1 MSRVDRQKVDGF
13 TLIEL
18 MLAMAFIS
26 VLLIGIAMT
35 VIQISTIYNK
45 GLGLKEVNQVARDI
59 ASDVRISIS
68 GAQPLVLANDYV
80 TTPSGGRLC
89 LGSVSYIW
97 NTAKAI
103 TDNSAELVRY
113 GSGSTDKLVH
123 LTKVPD
129 AAKLYC
135 AKDATGRVQLANIQ
149 TSDVQAAAELLES
162 GDHQLG
168 VNRFLLT
175 TTPAATDPATG
186 ETLYTLEYI
195 IGSGAVSAMNAD
207 QSACLTPGVA
217 NADIQYCNVQQ
228 FSLVIR
234 AGNRV

>member
-1 MSRVDRQKVDGF
+1 MNHVDKRQKAGF
-13 TLIEL
+13 TIIEL

-26 VLLIGIAMT
+26 VLLLGIAMT
-35 VIQISTIYNK
+35 VIQISAIYNR
-45 GLGLKEVNQVARDI
+45 GIALKEVNQVARDI
-59 ASDVRISIS
+59 ASDVRTSI
-68 GAQPLVLANDYV
+68 GNAQPLVLATDYV
-80 TTPSGGRLC
+80 ATPTGGRLC
-89 LGSVSYIW
+89 LGSVSYLW

-103 TDNSAELVRY
+103 TTNDPDLVHY
-113 GSGSTDKLVH
+113 GTASTDKLVH

-149 TSDVQAAAELLES
+149 PADVSVATELLES

-168 VNRFLLT
+168 INKFLLST
-175 TTPAATDPATG
+175 TAAATDTSTG
-186 ETLYTLEYI
+186 ETLYTFAYT
-195 IGSGAVSAMNAD
+195 IGSGAVSAMTAD
-207 QSACLTPGVA
+207 QSACLAPGVA